1 MGQKV
6 DPRILRTTP
15 NLGNKWESSF
25 FSISTYRDI
34 LIQDYKI
41 RTYINHRYSLAL
53 LSKINI
59 DRPSSKK
66 IVININSARPG
77 VIIGKSGVDIHE
89 LKKEIASITKMDDIY
104 INILEIKKPD
114 LDAKLLAFSIA
125 RQLEKRVSYRKA
137 LKKSIQSAMKN
148 GAKGIRISCSGRLGG
163 AEIARSEWYREGR
176 VPLHTLRASIDY
188 AKAEAITTYG
198 VIGLKVWVYKGDI
211 ENRRSVGNYA
221 NSK

>member
-6 DPRILRTTP
+6 DPRILRTSP
-15 NLGNKWESSF
+15 NLGNCWDSSF
-25 FSISTYRDI
+25 VATFSYRDI

-41 RTYINHRYSLAL
+41 RNYVNKKCSAAL

-66 IVININSARPG
+66 VVINIHAGRPG
-77 VIIGKSGVDIHE
+77 VIIGKSGNEIDS
-89 LKKEIASITKMDDIY
+89 LKKEIASITKMTDIY
-104 INILEIKKPD
+104 INIHEVKKPD
-114 LDAKLLAFSIA
+114 LDARLLAHSIA
-125 RQLEKRVSYRKA
+125 RQLERRVSYRKA
-137 LKKSIQSAMKN
+137 LKKSIQSAMKH

-176 VPLHTLRASIDY
+176 VPLHTLRAMIDY

-198 VIGLKVWVYKGDI
+198 VIGLKVWIYKGDN
-211 ENRRSVGNYA
+211 ENRRSIGNYV
-221 NSK
+221 NS